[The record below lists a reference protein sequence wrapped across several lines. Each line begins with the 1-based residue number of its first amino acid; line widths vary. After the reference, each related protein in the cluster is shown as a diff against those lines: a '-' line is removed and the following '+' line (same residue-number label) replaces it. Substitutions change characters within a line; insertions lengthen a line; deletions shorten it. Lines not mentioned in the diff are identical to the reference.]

1 MQFLVCAKFI
11 YLFIINNTSIATIRD
26 FTNLYVRLGA
36 FSFHKTLEDFLIPS
50 FGLTFPITPTCA
62 SYLLIILI
70 CSNPSSMNGYIDI
83 CFISRYL
90 HHLMNG

>member
-36 FSFHKTLEDFLIPS
+36 FAFHKTLEDFLIS
-50 FGLTFPITPTCA
+50 FVWFNLSYYTYLCLLFFNNSDLFKPI
-62 SYLLIILI
+62 
-70 CSNPSSMNGYIDI
+70 IDEWI
-83 CFISRYL
+83 Y
-90 HHLMNG
+90 